1 MKMQMDIKVI
11 EVIVHTKSTGLNA
24 AGSRIS
30 QLEDCGKS
38 AETFIIELSKANKI
52 LQAEVMSFK
61 SLLRWLEFQS
71 KRKRDSWISL
81 WKL

>member
-1 MKMQMDIKVI
+1 MEIQKDIKVI
-11 EVIVHTKSTGLNA
+11 EVIVNTKGTGLNA

-30 QLEDCGKS
+30 QMEDCGKS
-38 AETFIIELSKANKI
+38 AETSVIELSKANKI

-71 KRKRDSWISL
+71 KRRRDSWISL
-81 WKL
+81 